1 MAETQKF
8 YTPWL
13 QMEQIDVDASA
24 YFKNSS
30 PSLWKNGFDKP
41 IHLTQLL
48 IDSNSSTTT
57 SVKFGK
63 RNRGF
68 VVDTFVST
76 LALHNVERFS
86 NQATDCAGPLWK
98 FDRRYPVLVPPKQI
112 LEVEL
117 TDLAAAARV
126 ANVQLHG
133 YRLCDP
139 SEPVVLTD
147 RISIASLGS
156 MVAQL
161 KTDPKGPI
169 IATDLLYYL
178 EETGTVAKLR
188 GLKSRI
194 SGAGFAPWMS
204 TGIRG
209 TVMFPNRQGG
219 AAVLELDPVIDLMPG
234 ETLELEFIDTDG
246 GAITVYVGAIGY
258 TEDRRTR

>member
-1 MAETQKF
+1 MADAQKYF
-8 YTPWL
+8 VPWL
-13 QMEQIDVDASA
+13 QMEQIDIAAST

-30 PSLWKNGFDKP
+30 PSLWKNTFDKP
-41 IHLTQLL
+41 IHITELL
-48 IDSNSSTTT
+48 VDSNSSVTT
-57 SVKFGK
+57 SLRFGK
-63 RNRGF
+63 RGRAFN
-68 VVDTFVST
+68 VDSFVST
-76 LALHNVERFS
+76 LALHTQERFG

-98 FDRRYPVLVPPKQI
+98 LDKRFPVLIPPRQV

-133 YRLCDP
+133 YRLCAP

-147 RISIASLGS
+147 RISLASLGS

-169 IATDLLYYL
+169 VATDLLYYL

-188 GLKSRI
+188 GTKSRI
-194 SGAGFAPWMS
+194 SGGGLPAWMT

-209 TVMFPNRQGG
+209 TVMFPHRNGG
-219 AAVLELDPVIDLMPG
+219 AAVLELDPVLDLLPG

-246 GAITVYVGAIGY
+246 GAITVYVGAVGY
-258 TEDRRTR
+258 TEDRRSR